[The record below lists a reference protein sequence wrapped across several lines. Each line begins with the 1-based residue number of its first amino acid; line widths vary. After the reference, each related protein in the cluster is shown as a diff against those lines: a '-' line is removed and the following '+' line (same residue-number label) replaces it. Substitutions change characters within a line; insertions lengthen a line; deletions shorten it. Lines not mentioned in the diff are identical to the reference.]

1 MRAAP
6 ALLLAVAVLSC
17 TAPPAAATPAPSVV
31 AAGGTLRVAIP
42 AEVTSL
48 DPWDADAASSVATRQ
63 MFETLVSIDP
73 ASGTFG
79 PGLASSWQMANDGQS
94 WSFAIRG
101 GIRFTDGV

>member
-42 AEVTSL
+42 AEVTAL
-48 DPWDADAASSVATRQ
+48 EPWEADAASSIATRQ
-63 MFETLVSIDP
+63 VFETLVVVDP
-73 ASGTFG
+73 LQAHMDQLLKWTDADMHNVTAY
-79 PGLASSWQMANDGQS
+79 LASLK
-94 WSFAIRG
+94 
-101 GIRFTDGV
+101 